1 MKDTDRPITGPNV
14 MTSCGLLIG
23 GTPCTGTPWHA
34 GLPIHIEDLTPG
46 TIFDTPFEQGCEVI
60 TEPDA
65 QSNFNAYD
73 SEHVECSFSVV
84 MVSRIAERRITPV
97 SA

>member
-1 MKDTDRPITGPNV
+1 MKDTTTAIVGPNV
-14 MTSCGLLIG
+14 MTSCGLLID

-60 TEPDA
+60 TGPDDLT
-65 QSNFNAYD
+65 NFQAYD
-73 SEHVECSFSVV
+73 SEHVACSFSVV
-84 MVSRIAERRITPV
+84 MVSRIAVRRITPV
-97 SA
+97 LA

>member
-14 MTSCGLLIG
+14 MTSCGLLIDG
-23 GTPCTGTPWHA
+23 KPCAGTPWHA
-34 GLPIHIEDLTPG
+34 GAPIHIEDLTPG

-60 TEPDA
+60 TEPDDLT
-65 QSNFNAYD
+65 NFQAYD
-73 SEHVECSFSVV
+73 SDRVVCSFSVV
-84 MVSRIAERRITPV
+84 MVSRITARHITPV